1 MQKEFSRRDFLKGM
15 AVVTASGLLVACG
28 GGNGTPVKLA
38 FAAMNN
44 FYDQA
49 ETLNG
54 YVLCQ
59 GFQVKNLSAS
69 DITLDGLLDFETY
82 DKKEREVGVEEAI
95 RALAGSS
102 KTITAKT
109 SAGAVTSIAVLDPA
123 SSKTLKPGESAKVW
137 FYAIAPTNETTLDIL
152 YQGVHQ
158 CYLSYGK
165 DLPSHEPGGGGGSSA
180 SSTVSSSSATSESA
194 SLSTAASEESASAST
209 AASEVG
215 VMESPSDSV
224 NREASA
230 SR

>member
-1 MQKEFSRRDFLKGM
+1 MGEKFSRRDFLKGM

-38 FAAMNN
+38 FVAMDN
-44 FYDQA
+44 FYDQD

-82 DKKEREVGVEEAI
+82 DKKEREVGVEKAI

-137 FYAIAPTNETTLDIL
+137 FSAIAPNNETTLDIL

-194 SLSTAASEESASAST
+194 STAASEEVA
-209 AASEVG
+209 
-215 VMESPSDSV
+215 VMESPSNSV
-224 NREASA
+224 DREASA

>member
-38 FAAMNN
+38 FVAMDN

-49 ETLNG
+49 ETLND

-82 DKKEREVGVEEAI
+82 DKKEREVGVEGAI

-123 SSKTLKPGESAKVW
+123 SSKTLKPGESAKIW
-137 FYAIAPTNETTLDIL
+137 FYAIAPNNETTLDIL

-165 DLPSHEPGGGGGSSA
+165 DLPSHEPGGGGSSA

-194 SLSTAASEESASAST
+194 STAASE
-209 AASEVG
+209 EVG
-215 VMESPSDSV
+215 VMESPSSV
-224 NREASA
+224 DREASA

>member
-1 MQKEFSRRDFLKGM
+1 MGEKFSRRDFLKGM
-15 AVVTASGLLVACG
+15 AVVAASGLLVACG
-28 GGNGTPVKLA
+28 GGNGTSVKLA
-38 FAAMNN
+38 FVAMDN

-49 ETLNG
+49 ETQNENG

-82 DKKEREVGVEEAI
+82 SNKERKFGVEEAI

-165 DLPSHEPGGGGGSSA
+165 DLPSHEPGGGGSSSA
-180 SSTVSSSSATSESA
+180 SSTVSSSSTTAESA
-194 SLSTAASEESASAST
+194 STSTAASEE
-209 AASEVG
+209 G
-215 VMESPSDSV
+215 VMESPSSV
-224 NREASA
+224 DREASA

>member
-1 MQKEFSRRDFLKGM
+1 MGEKFSRRDFQKGM

-38 FAAMNN
+38 FVAMDN
-44 FYDQA
+44 FYDQD

-137 FYAIAPTNETTLDIL
+137 FFAIAPNNETTLDIL

-165 DLPSHEPGGGGGSSA
+165 DLPSHEPGGGGSSSA

-194 SLSTAASEESASAST
+194 STSTAASEEVA
-209 AASEVG
+209 
-215 VMESPSDSV
+215 VMESPSSV
-224 NREASA
+224 DREASA

>member
-38 FAAMNN
+38 FVAMDD
-44 FYDQA
+44 FDDQD
-49 ETLNG
+49 ETPNG
-54 YVLCQ
+54 YVLYQ

-69 DITLDGLLDFETY
+69 DITLDGLLDFGTCDE
-82 DKKEREVGVEEAI
+82 KASEVGEEKAI

-109 SAGAVTSIAVLDPA
+109 SAGAVTSIAALDPA
-123 SSKTLKPGESAKVW
+123 SSKTLKPGESAMVW
-137 FYAIAPTNETTLDIL
+137 FSAIAPNNETTLDIL

-165 DLPSHEPGGGGGSSA
+165 DLPSHEPGGGGSSSA

-194 SLSTAASEESASAST
+194 STAASED
-209 AASEVG
+209 G
-215 VMESPSDSV
+215 VMESPSSV
-224 NREASA
+224 DREASA

>member
-1 MQKEFSRRDFLKGM
+1 MGEKFSRRDFLKGM

-38 FAAMNN
+38 FVAMDN

-49 ETLNG
+49 ETQNG

-82 DKKEREVGVEEAI
+82 NNIERKFGVEEAI
-95 RALAGSS
+95 RELAGSS

-137 FYAIAPTNETTLDIL
+137 FFAIAPNNETTLDIL

-180 SSTVSSSSATSESA
+180 SSAVSSSSATAESA
-194 SLSTAASEESASAST
+194 SSSTAASEAD
-209 AASEVG
+209 
-215 VMESPSDSV
+215 VMESPSSV
-224 NREASA
+224 DREASA

>member
-1 MQKEFSRRDFLKGM
+1 MGEKFSRRDFLKGM

-38 FAAMNN
+38 FVAMDN
-44 FYDQA
+44 FYDQD
-49 ETLNG
+49 ETPNG

-82 DKKEREVGVEEAI
+82 NNIERKFGVEEAI

-137 FYAIAPTNETTLDIL
+137 FYAIAPNNETTLDIL

-165 DLPSHEPGGGGGSSA
+165 DLPSHEPGGGGSSSA

-194 SLSTAASEESASAST
+194 STST

-215 VMESPSDSV
+215 VMESPSSV
-224 NREASA
+224 DREASA

>member
-15 AVVTASGLLVACG
+15 AVVTASSLLVACG
-28 GGNGTPVKLA
+28 GGNGTSVKLA
-38 FAAMNN
+38 FVAMDDS
-44 FYDQA
+44 YGQY
-49 ETLNG
+49 EIPNG
-54 YVLCQ
+54 YVLHQ
-59 GFQVKNLSAS
+59 VFQVKNLSAS

-82 DKKEREVGVEEAI
+82 NNKESKVGVEKAI
-95 RALAGSS
+95 RELAGSS

-137 FYAIAPTNETTLDIL
+137 FSAIAPNNETTLDIL

-165 DLPSHEPGGGGGSSA
+165 DLPSHEPGGGGSSSA
-180 SSTVSSSSATSESA
+180 SSTVSSSATS
-194 SLSTAASEESASAST
+194 ESASAST
-209 AASEVG
+209 AASEEVA
-215 VMESPSDSV
+215 VMESPSDPID
-224 NREASA
+224 REASA

>member
-15 AVVTASGLLVACG
+15 AVVTASGLLMACG

-38 FAAMNN
+38 FVAMDD
-44 FYDQA
+44 FYDQD

-137 FYAIAPTNETTLDIL
+137 FSAIAPTNETTLDIL

-165 DLPSHEPGGGGGSSA
+165 DLPSHEPGGGGSSSA
-180 SSTVSSSSATSESA
+180 SSTVSSSSATAESA
-194 SLSTAASEESASAST
+194 SSST

-224 NREASA
+224 DREASA

>member
-1 MQKEFSRRDFLKGM
+1 MGEKFSRRDFLKGM
-15 AVVTASGLLVACG
+15 AVVTASGLLMACG

-38 FAAMNN
+38 FVAMDN

-49 ETLNG
+49 ETQNG

-137 FYAIAPTNETTLDIL
+137 FFAIAPTNETTLDIL

-165 DLPSHEPGGGGGSSA
+165 DLPSYEPGGGGSSSA
-180 SSTVSSSSATSESA
+180 SSTVSSSSATAESA
-194 SLSTAASEESASAST
+194 SSST

-224 NREASA
+224 DREASA

>member
-1 MQKEFSRRDFLKGM
+1 MGEKFSRRDFLKGM

-38 FAAMNN
+38 FVSMDN

-49 ETLNG
+49 ETQNG

-137 FYAIAPTNETTLDIL
+137 FSAIAPTNETTLDIL

-180 SSTVSSSSATSESA
+180 SSAVSSSSATAESA
-194 SLSTAASEESASAST
+194 SSST

-224 NREASA
+224 DREASA

>member
-38 FAAMNN
+38 FVSMDN

-49 ETLNG
+49 ETQNG

-137 FYAIAPTNETTLDIL
+137 FSAIAPTNETTLDIL

-165 DLPSHEPGGGGGSSA
+165 DLPSQEPGGGGGGSA
-180 SSTVSSSSATSESA
+180 SSTVSSSSATSESD
-194 SLSTAASEESASAST
+194 SLST

-215 VMESPSDSV
+215 VMESPNDSV
-224 NREASA
+224 DREASA

>member
-1 MQKEFSRRDFLKGM
+1 MGEKFSRRDFLKGM

-28 GGNGTPVKLA
+28 GGNGTQVKLA
-38 FAAMNN
+38 FVAMDN
-44 FYDQA
+44 FYDQD
-49 ETLNG
+49 ETPNG

-69 DITLDGLLDFETY
+69 DIALDGLLDLETY

-137 FYAIAPTNETTLDIL
+137 FYAIAPNNETTLDIL

-165 DLPSHEPGGGGGSSA
+165 DLPSHEPGGGGSSSA

-194 SLSTAASEESASAST
+194 SSST

-215 VMESPSDSV
+215 VMESPSSV
-224 NREASA
+224 DREASA

>member
-1 MQKEFSRRDFLKGM
+1 MGEKFSRRDFLKGM
-15 AVVTASGLLVACG
+15 AVVTASGLLMACG

-38 FAAMNN
+38 FVAMDN

-49 ETLNG
+49 ETQNENG

-109 SAGAVTSIAVLDPA
+109 SAGAVMSIAVLDPA

-137 FYAIAPTNETTLDIL
+137 FSAIAPTNETTLDIL

-180 SSTVSSSSATSESA
+180 SSAVSSSSTTAESA
-194 SLSTAASEESASAST
+194 SSST

-224 NREASA
+224 DREASA

>member
-28 GGNGTPVKLA
+28 GGGNGTPVKLA
-38 FAAMNN
+38 FVAMDD
-44 FYDQA
+44 FYDQD
-49 ETLNG
+49 ETPNG

-82 DKKEREVGVEEAI
+82 DKKEREVGVEKAI
-95 RALAGSS
+95 WALAGSS

-123 SSKTLKPGESAKVW
+123 SSKTLKPGESAVVW
-137 FYAIAPTNETTLDIL
+137 FFAIAPSNETTLDIL

-180 SSTVSSSSATSESA
+180 SSTVSSSSAT
-194 SLSTAASEESASAST
+194 EESASSST

-224 NREASA
+224 GREASA

>member
-1 MQKEFSRRDFLKGM
+1 MGEKFSRRDFLKGM

-28 GGNGTPVKLA
+28 GGNRTPVKLA
-38 FAAMNN
+38 FVAMDN
-44 FYDQA
+44 FYDQD
-49 ETLNG
+49 ETPNG

-82 DKKEREVGVEEAI
+82 NNIERKFGVEEAI

-137 FYAIAPTNETTLDIL
+137 FSAIAPTNETTLDIL

-165 DLPSHEPGGGGGSSA
+165 DLPSHEPGGGGSSSA
-180 SSTVSSSSATSESA
+180 SSTVSSSSATS
-194 SLSTAASEESASAST
+194 ESASAST

-215 VMESPSDSV
+215 VMESPSSV
-224 NREASA
+224 DREASA

>member
-38 FAAMNN
+38 FVAMDGS
-44 FYDQA
+44 YGQA

-54 YVLCQ
+54 YVLHQ
-59 GFQVKNLSAS
+59 VFQVKNLSAS
-69 DITLDGLLDFETY
+69 DITLDGLLDFETC
-82 DKKEREVGVEEAI
+82 DKKASEVGDEEAI

-123 SSKTLKPGESAKVW
+123 SSKTLKPGESAMVW
-137 FYAIAPTNETTLDIL
+137 FSAIAPNNETTLDIL

-165 DLPSHEPGGGGGSSA
+165 DLPSHEPGGGGSSA
-180 SSTVSSSSATSESA
+180 SSAVSSGSATS
-194 SLSTAASEESASAST
+194 ESASAST
-209 AASEVG
+209 AASEEVA
-215 VMESPSDSV
+215 VMESPSSV
-224 NREASA
+224 DREASA

>member
-38 FAAMNN
+38 FVAMDN

-49 ETLNG
+49 ETQNG

-137 FYAIAPTNETTLDIL
+137 FFAIAPTNETTLDIL

-165 DLPSHEPGGGGGSSA
+165 DLPSYEPGGGGSSSA
-180 SSTVSSSSATSESA
+180 SSTVSSSSATAE
-194 SLSTAASEESASAST
+194 SAST
-209 AASEVG
+209 AASEAG
-215 VMESPSDSV
+215 VMESPSSV
-224 NREASA
+224 DREASA

>member
-1 MQKEFSRRDFLKGM
+1 MGEKFSRRDFLKGM

-38 FAAMNN
+38 FVAMDN
-44 FYDQA
+44 FYDQD

-82 DKKEREVGVEEAI
+82 DKKESKVGVEKAI
-95 RALAGSS
+95 RELAGSS

-123 SSKTLKPGESAKVW
+123 SSKTLKPGESAIVW
-137 FYAIAPTNETTLDIL
+137 FSAIAPTNETTLDIL

-165 DLPSHEPGGGGGSSA
+165 DLPSHEPGGGGSGSA
-180 SSTVSSSSATSESA
+180 SSAVSSSSATSESA
-194 SLSTAASEESASAST
+194 STAASED
-209 AASEVG
+209 G
-215 VMESPSDSV
+215 VMESPSSV
-224 NREASA
+224 DREASA

>member
-38 FAAMNN
+38 FVSMDN

-49 ETLNG
+49 ETQNG

-123 SSKTLKPGESAKVW
+123 SSKTLKPGESAKIW
-137 FYAIAPTNETTLDIL
+137 FSAIAPTNETTLDIL

-165 DLPSHEPGGGGGSSA
+165 DLPSHEPGGGGSGSA
-180 SSTVSSSSATSESA
+180 SSAVSSSSTTAESA
-194 SLSTAASEESASAST
+194 SSST

-224 NREASA
+224 DREASA

>member
-1 MQKEFSRRDFLKGM
+1 MGEKFSRRDFLKGM
-15 AVVTASGLLVACG
+15 AIVTASGLLVACG

-194 SLSTAASEESASAST
+194 STAASED
-209 AASEVG
+209 G

>member
-1 MQKEFSRRDFLKGM
+1 MSEKFSRRDFLKGM

-38 FAAMNN
+38 FVAMDN
-44 FYDQA
+44 FYDQD
-49 ETLNG
+49 ETPNG

-137 FYAIAPTNETTLDIL
+137 FFAIAPTNETTLDIL

-165 DLPSHEPGGGGGSSA
+165 DLPSHEPGGGSSA

-194 SLSTAASEESASAST
+194 STAASE
-209 AASEVG
+209 EVG

-224 NREASA
+224 DREASA

>member
-1 MQKEFSRRDFLKGM
+1 MSEKFSRRDFLKGM
-15 AVVTASGLLVACG
+15 AVVTASGLLMACG

-38 FAAMNN
+38 FVAMDN

-49 ETLNG
+49 ETQNG

-82 DKKEREVGVEEAI
+82 NNEAREVGDEEAI

-123 SSKTLKPGESAKVW
+123 SSKTLKPGESAMVW
-137 FYAIAPTNETTLDIL
+137 FFAIAPTNETTLDIL

-194 SLSTAASEESASAST
+194 SSST

-224 NREASA
+224 DREASA

>member
-1 MQKEFSRRDFLKGM
+1 MGEKFSRRDFLKGM

-28 GGNGTPVKLA
+28 GGNGTLVKLA
-38 FAAMNN
+38 FVAMDN

-49 ETLNG
+49 ETQNG

-82 DKKEREVGVEEAI
+82 NNIERKFGVEEAI

-123 SSKTLKPGESAKVW
+123 SSKTLKPGESAIVW
-137 FYAIAPTNETTLDIL
+137 FSAIAPTNETTLDIL

-165 DLPSHEPGGGGGSSA
+165 DLPSHEPGGGGSGSA
-180 SSTVSSSSATSESA
+180 SSAVSSSSTTAESA
-194 SLSTAASEESASAST
+194 SSSTAASE
-209 AASEVG
+209 EVG
-215 VMESPSDSV
+215 VMESPSSV
-224 NREASA
+224 DREASA

>member
-38 FAAMNN
+38 FVSMDN

-49 ETLNG
+49 ETQNG

-137 FYAIAPTNETTLDIL
+137 FSAIAPTNETTLDIL

-180 SSTVSSSSATSESA
+180 SSAVSSSSTTAESA
-194 SLSTAASEESASAST
+194 SSST

-215 VMESPSDSV
+215 VVESPSDSV
-224 NREASA
+224 DREASA

>member
-1 MQKEFSRRDFLKGM
+1 MGEKFSRRDFLKGM

-38 FAAMNN
+38 FVAMDN
-44 FYDQA
+44 FYDQD

-123 SSKTLKPGESAKVW
+123 SSKTMKPGESAKVW
-137 FYAIAPTNETTLDIL
+137 FFAIAPNNETTLDIL

-165 DLPSHEPGGGGGSSA
+165 DLPSHEPGGGGSSSA
-180 SSTVSSSSATSESA
+180 SSTVSSSFATS
-194 SLSTAASEESASAST
+194 ESASAST
-209 AASEVG
+209 AASEEVA
-215 VMESPSDSV
+215 VMESPSSV
-224 NREASA
+224 DREASA

>member
-28 GGNGTPVKLA
+28 GGNGTLVKLA
-38 FAAMNN
+38 FVSMDN

-49 ETLNG
+49 ETQNG

-137 FYAIAPTNETTLDIL
+137 FSAIAPTNETTLDIL

-180 SSTVSSSSATSESA
+180 SSAVSSSSATAESA
-194 SLSTAASEESASAST
+194 SSST

-224 NREASA
+224 DREASA

>member
-28 GGNGTPVKLA
+28 GGNGAPVKLA
-38 FAAMNN
+38 FVAMDN

-49 ETLNG
+49 ETQNG

-82 DKKEREVGVEEAI
+82 EKERKVGVEEAI

-137 FYAIAPTNETTLDIL
+137 FSAIAPTNETTLDIL

-165 DLPSHEPGGGGGSSA
+165 DLPSQEPGGGGSGSA

-194 SLSTAASEESASAST
+194 SSST

-224 NREASA
+224 DREASA

>member
-38 FAAMNN
+38 FVAMDN

-49 ETLNG
+49 ETQNG

-109 SAGAVTSIAVLDPA
+109 SAGAVTSIAALDPT
-123 SSKTLKPGESAKVW
+123 SSKTLKPGESAMVW
-137 FYAIAPTNETTLDIL
+137 FSAIAPTNETTLDIL

-180 SSTVSSSSATSESA
+180 SSTVSSSSATAESA
-194 SLSTAASEESASAST
+194 SSST

-224 NREASA
+224 DREASA

>member
-38 FAAMNN
+38 FVAMDN

-49 ETLNG
+49 ETLND

-82 DKKEREVGVEEAI
+82 DKKERKVGVEEAI

-137 FYAIAPTNETTLDIL
+137 FYAIAPNNETTLDIL

-165 DLPSHEPGGGGGSSA
+165 DLPSHEPGGGGSSSA
-180 SSTVSSSSATSESA
+180 SSAVSSSSTTAESA
-194 SLSTAASEESASAST
+194 STEESASSST

-224 NREASA
+224 DREASA

>member
-38 FAAMNN
+38 FVAMDN
-44 FYDQA
+44 FYDQD
-49 ETLNG
+49 ETPSG

-95 RALAGSS
+95 RALADSS
-102 KTITAKT
+102 KTITTKT

-137 FYAIAPTNETTLDIL
+137 FYAIAPNNETTLDIL

-194 SLSTAASEESASAST
+194 STEESASSST

-215 VMESPSDSV
+215 VMESPSSV
-224 NREASA
+224 DREASA

>member
-38 FAAMNN
+38 FVAMDN
-44 FYDQA
+44 FYDQD

-137 FYAIAPTNETTLDIL
+137 FSAIAPTNETTLDIL

-165 DLPSHEPGGGGGSSA
+165 DLPSHEPGGGGSGSA
-180 SSTVSSSSATSESA
+180 SSAVSSSSTTAESA
-194 SLSTAASEESASAST
+194 SSST

-215 VMESPSDSV
+215 VMESPSSV
-224 NREASA
+224 DREASA

>member
-137 FYAIAPTNETTLDIL
+137 FYAIAPINETTLDIL

>member
-38 FAAMNN
+38 FVAMDDS
-44 FYDQA
+44 YDQA
-49 ETLNG
+49 ETQNG

-137 FYAIAPTNETTLDIL
+137 FSAIAPTNETTLDIL

-165 DLPSHEPGGGGGSSA
+165 DLPSHEPGGGGSGSA
-180 SSTVSSSSATSESA
+180 SSAVSSSSTTAESA
-194 SLSTAASEESASAST
+194 SSST

-215 VMESPSDSV
+215 VMESPSSV
-224 NREASA
+224 DREASA

>member
-38 FAAMNN
+38 FVAMDN
-44 FYDQA
+44 FYDQD
-49 ETLNG
+49 ETLNS

-82 DKKEREVGVEEAI
+82 DKKEREVVEEAI

-137 FYAIAPTNETTLDIL
+137 FYAIAPNNETTLDIL

-165 DLPSHEPGGGGGSSA
+165 DLPSHEPGGGGSSSA
-180 SSTVSSSSATSESA
+180 SSTVSSSATSEST
-194 SLSTAASEESASAST
+194 STAASED
-209 AASEVG
+209 G
-215 VMESPSDSV
+215 VMESPSSV
-224 NREASA
+224 DREASA

>member
-1 MQKEFSRRDFLKGM
+1 MD
-15 AVVTASGLLVACG
+15 
-28 GGNGTPVKLA
+28 
-38 FAAMNN
+38 N

-49 ETLNG
+49 ETQNG

-137 FYAIAPTNETTLDIL
+137 FSAIAPTNETTLDIL

-180 SSTVSSSSATSESA
+180 SSAVSSSSTTAGSA
-194 SLSTAASEESASAST
+194 SSSTAASEA
-209 AASEVG
+209 G

-224 NREASA
+224 DREASA

>member
-38 FAAMNN
+38 FVAMDD
-44 FYDQA
+44 FYDQD
-49 ETLNG
+49 ETPNG

-82 DKKEREVGVEEAI
+82 NNKEREVGVEKAI

-123 SSKTLKPGESAKVW
+123 SSKTLKPGESAVVW
-137 FYAIAPTNETTLDIL
+137 FFAIAPSNETTLDIL

-165 DLPSHEPGGGGGSSA
+165 DLPSHEPGGGGSSA
-180 SSTVSSSSATSESA
+180 SSAVSSSSAT
-194 SLSTAASEESASAST
+194 EESASSST

-215 VMESPSDSV
+215 VMESPSYSV
-224 NREASA
+224 GREASA

>member
-1 MQKEFSRRDFLKGM
+1 MGEKFSRRDFLKGM

-28 GGNGTPVKLA
+28 GGNGTQVKLA
-38 FAAMNN
+38 FVAMDN
-44 FYDQA
+44 FYDQD
-49 ETLNG
+49 ETPNG

-69 DITLDGLLDFETY
+69 DIALDGLLDLETY

-137 FYAIAPTNETTLDIL
+137 FFAIAPNNETTLDIL

-194 SLSTAASEESASAST
+194 SSST

-215 VMESPSDSV
+215 VMESPSSV
-224 NREASA
+224 DREASA